1 MTALLEARDLRLAF
15 GGVKAADGISLSVA
29 EGEFLAII
37 GPNGAGKTTFI
48 NMCTGWLKPQGGRII
63 FRGEDITGL
72 APRRIVAKGIARSF
86 QLPQL
91 FTEHTVLRN
100 VALAVAARE
109 GPNSWLRPLLR
120 APWVEEAYVI
130 LRGFG
135 LEDFAETRAD
145 ALNEGARKLADIA
158 MAVALRPRLLLMD
171 EPTSGVAATEKF
183 AIVETLV
190 RVLREAGVSAVF
202 VEHDMEV
209 VTRFADRVA
218 VWSQGQILA
227 EGPPEA
233 VLANP
238 DVRREVIGIED
249 AHAGT

>member
-1 MTALLEARDLRLAF
+1 
-15 GGVKAADGISLSVA
+15 
-29 EGEFLAII
+29 
-37 GPNGAGKTTFI
+37 
-48 NMCTGWLKPQGGRII
+48 
-63 FRGEDITGL
+63 
-72 APRRIVAKGIARSF
+72 
-86 QLPQL
+86 
-91 FTEHTVLRN
+91 
-100 VALAVAARE
+100 
-109 GPNSWLRPLLR
+109 
-120 APWVEEAYVI
+120 
-130 LRGFG
+130 
-135 LEDFAETRAD
+135 
-145 ALNEGARKLADIA
+145 
-158 MAVALRPRLLLMD
+158 
-171 EPTSGVAATEKF
+171 
-183 AIVETLV
+183 V